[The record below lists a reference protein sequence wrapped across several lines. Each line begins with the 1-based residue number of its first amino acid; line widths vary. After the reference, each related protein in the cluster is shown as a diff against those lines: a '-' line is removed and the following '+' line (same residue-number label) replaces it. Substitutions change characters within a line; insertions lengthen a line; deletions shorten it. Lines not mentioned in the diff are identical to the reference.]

1 MAVLFISESLASQM
15 SSTIRIYSTEG
26 CTVGTHTH
34 MHVHAHAHRNTHLAL
49 KNSPRDSTGLD
60 CGPNFGTHPGV
71 SVSWCKT
78 GVMDSMIFLPLVRSW
93 GSIMSWKLF
102 ILEKKKCS
110 ADKPQQIYQWK
121 ERINLEPM
129 LSLHELLITS
139 LCVFQLQ
146 PQAAVVKALGEL
158 DILLQWMEETV

>member
-102 ILEKKKCS
+102 ILEKKNALLTSPNRSTSERRGLTWSPCCLFMSCS
-110 ADKPQQIYQWK
+110 
-121 ERINLEPM
+121 
-129 LSLHELLITS
+129 SLHFVSSSFS
-139 LCVFQLQ
+139 LRQ
-146 PQAAVVKALGEL
+146 
-158 DILLQWMEETV
+158 QWWRLWGN